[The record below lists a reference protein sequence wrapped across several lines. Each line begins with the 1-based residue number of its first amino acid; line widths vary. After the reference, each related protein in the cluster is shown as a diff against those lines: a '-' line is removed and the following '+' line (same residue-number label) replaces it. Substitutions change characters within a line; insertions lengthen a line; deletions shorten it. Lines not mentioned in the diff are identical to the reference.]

1 MGTKRYCKKLMLWI
15 RSTPPLNYLPSS
27 TTIPHLMALLEKQ
40 FLISKFQH
48 EFTSFCKFLNP
59 IEVWLKRHLSMI
71 IKKKNPS
78 RRHSSKSRND
88 SRAFGKVLSRSCTK
102 TLFPVSVKLDEKV
115 VFCLPT
121 AGGRTQFYHFIFTQ
135 PGKSL
140 LVQPCIL
147 LVRFLLC
154 RRKFFAH
161 FQCRVPQRCSNK
173 EHFLMSVRLSVL
185 PLHRNRFSMSSGW
198 CDFQRSG
205 SIQAVSYP
213 Y

>member
-1 MGTKRYCKKLMLWI
+1 
-15 RSTPPLNYLPSS
+15 
-27 TTIPHLMALLEKQ
+27 
-40 FLISKFQH
+40 
-48 EFTSFCKFLNP
+48 
-59 IEVWLKRHLSMI
+59 MI

-154 RRKFFAH
+154 RVANSLHTFNAAFRNAAQIKSTSL
-161 FQCRVPQRCSNK
+161 C
-173 EHFLMSVRLSVL
+173 LSVC
-185 PLHRNRFSMSSGW
+185 PSFHSIATDFRCHRVDVTFKGRGRFKPSLIRIRRLYLESHIMHGLKK
-198 CDFQRSG
+198 DPDKDV
-205 SIQAVSYP
+205 IN
-213 Y
+213 